1 MAETFTNP
9 DGTPWTPP
17 SREALESYGNAPVK
31 REYLRPPLALPV
43 EQPRPESAAAK
54 DGPERDPSAQKS
66 RRQLAREKKA
76 KKRSGGVGESLC
88 NAFAKGICT
97 FGDKCRFSH
106 DAATYL
112 KNKQGDLPGV
122 CPFVNAKGA
131 CPHGVMCRF
140 YYTHPGVPPRDAAE
154 NAAEREAFLAGVL
167 ELPLPGEGGMSAEL
181 NLFPPELK
189 MLLRK
194 GKVRFDRSDA
204 RLKELGVKT
213 KWSYGADAQSRG
225 AAAEKA
231 PPRAPAA
238 EAGSLSVSEPGPAET
253 RRLDEGSDPQIPQ
266 QDPRGED
273 DGGGKRTRLSELSD
287 GEAGG
292 VDARLRAAEKKDV
305 DFKGKLYLAPLTTV
319 GNLPFRRVCK
329 GLGADITCGE
339 MALCT
344 NLLQGQPAEWAL
356 LRRHASEDVF
366 GAQICGGYPDAV
378 SRCAQ
383 LIDDEFA
390 RRGGIDF
397 VDINMGCPIDLICN
411 KGAGSMMLQKPD
423 RMELVARAAAPL
435 LSCPLTL
442 KTRVGYYD
450 NKRVAHEIIPRMAS
464 WGVRAVTLHGRSRQQ
479 RYSRLADWKY
489 IGECVSSANALCG
502 KNSRLSATTNDDA
515 DDASHAFDLIGNGD
529 VFGFRDYDAHV
540 SANGGAG
547 VATCMIARGA
557 LIKPWIFT
565 EIKERRDW
573 DISSGE
579 RLDLLR
585 QFAAYGL
592 EHWGADARGVAN
604 TRRFLLEWL
613 SFLHRYVPVGLLERA
628 HVGIHERPPSYV
640 GRNDLETLMA
650 STQAADWVKIT
661 SMLLGPPP
669 EDFHFKPKHKSNAY
683 AAASEG
689 AAAHADWGPETQG

>member
-17 SREALESYGNAPVK
+17 TREALESYGNAPVK
-31 REYLRPPLALPV
+31 REYLRPLPPLPV
-43 EQPRPESAAAK
+43 EPPGPDPAAAK
-54 DGPERDPSAQKS
+54 DGPVDPSAQKS
-66 RRQLAREKKA
+66 RRQMAREKKA
-76 KKRSGGVGESLC
+76 RSGVGESLC

-97 FGDKCRFSH
+97 FGEKCRFSH
-106 DAATYL
+106 DASAYL
-112 KNKQGDLPGV
+112 KSKQGDLPGK
-122 CPFVNAKGA
+122 CPFVHAKGA

-140 YYTHPGVPPRDAAE
+140 YRTHPGAPPPPPEDAA
-154 NAAEREAFLAGVL
+154 AAASFLSGVL
-167 ELPLPGEGGMSAEL
+167 ELPLPCDGMSEER
-181 NLFPPELK
+181 NLFSPELK
-189 MLLRK
+189 ALLRK
-194 GKVRFDRSDA
+194 GKVRFERSDA

-213 KWSYGADAQSRG
+213 KWKYGADAESR
-225 AAAEKA
+225 A
-231 PPRAPAA
+231 APAA
-238 EAGSLSVSEPGPAET
+238 ASAAAAPGAVSVSERGSDET
-253 RRLDEGSDPQIPQ
+253 RAGAEDKVST
-266 QDPRGED
+266 QDPRGDD
-273 DGGGKRTRLSELSD
+273 DGGGKRARRDE
-287 GEAGG
+287 EAGG
-292 VDARLRAAEKKDV
+292 VHARLRASEKKDV
-305 DFKGKLYLAPLTTV
+305 NFKGKLYLAPLTTV

-329 GLGADITCGE
+329 RLGADITCGE

-356 LRRHASEDVF
+356 LRRHPSEDVF

-383 LIDDEFA
+383 LIDDEFVSA
-390 RRGGIDF
+390 GGIDF
-397 VDINMGCPIDLICN
+397 LDINMGCPIDLICN
-411 KGAGSMMLQKPD
+411 KGAGSMLLQKPD

-450 NKRVAHEIIPRMAS
+450 NKRVAHELIPRMAG

-502 KNSRLSATTNDDA
+502 KGEANETN
-515 DDASHAFDLIGNGD
+515 AFSVIGNGD

-540 SANGGAG
+540 SASGGAG
-547 VATCMIARGA
+547 AATCMIARGA

-613 SFLHRYVPVGLLERA
+613 SFLHRYVPVGLLERVP
-628 HVGIHERPPSYV
+628 VGIHERPPSYV

-650 STQAADWVKIT
+650 STQASDWVKIT

-683 AAASEG
+683 ASASEG
-689 AAAHADWGPETQG
+689 AAAHADWGPDTQG

>member
-1 MAETFTNP
+1 M
-9 DGTPWTPP
+9 
-17 SREALESYGNAPVK
+17 
-31 REYLRPPLALPV
+31 
-43 EQPRPESAAAK
+43 
-54 DGPERDPSAQKS
+54 
-66 RRQLAREKKA
+66 
-76 KKRSGGVGESLC
+76 
-88 NAFAKGICT
+88 
-97 FGDKCRFSH
+97 
-106 DAATYL
+106 
-112 KNKQGDLPGV
+112 
-122 CPFVNAKGA
+122 
-131 CPHGVMCRF
+131 
-140 YYTHPGVPPRDAAE
+140 
-154 NAAEREAFLAGVL
+154 
-167 ELPLPGEGGMSAEL
+167 
-181 NLFPPELK
+181 
-189 MLLRK
+189 
-194 GKVRFDRSDA
+194 
-204 RLKELGVKT
+204 
-213 KWSYGADAQSRG
+213 
-225 AAAEKA
+225 
-231 PPRAPAA
+231 
-238 EAGSLSVSEPGPAET
+238 
-253 RRLDEGSDPQIPQ
+253 
-266 QDPRGED
+266 
-273 DGGGKRTRLSELSD
+273 
-287 GEAGG
+287 
-292 VDARLRAAEKKDV
+292 

-329 GLGADITCGE
+329 QLGADITCGE

-356 LRRHASEDVF
+356 LRRHPSEDVF

-383 LIDDEFA
+383 LIDDEFVSA
-390 RRGGIDF
+390 GGIDF

-411 KGAGSMMLQKPD
+411 KGAGSMLLQKPD

-442 KTRVGYYD
+442 KTRIGYYD
-450 NKRVAHEIIPRMAS
+450 DKRVAHEIIPRMAG

-502 KNSRLSATTNDDA
+502 KSATNVDA
-515 DDASHAFDLIGNGD
+515 FSVIGNGD

-585 QFAAYGL
+585 RFAAYGL

-613 SFLHRYVPVGLLERA
+613 SFLHRYVPVGLLERVP
-628 HVGIHERPPSYV
+628 VGIHERPPSYV

-650 STQAADWVKIT
+650 STQASDWVKIT
-661 SMLLGPPP
+661 TMLLGPPP

-683 AAASEG
+683 ASASEG
-689 AAAHADWGPETQG
+689 AAAHADWATEVHG